1 MKDLSDLKLV
11 AIDTNIFIYYFE
23 DNPQFGTASKKI
35 IDALSSKSLS
45 GVTSIIAI
53 SETLSKKDLPIK
65 IAKDIENDFFEI
77 PKLTILEVDRKVAV
91 KAAKIRREYGF
102 RLPDAIQLA
111 TAIISRVQALITN
124 DDRLKKFKEL
134 KVILLAQTLP
144 LSQV

>member
-1 MKDLSDLKLV
+1 MKVLSDLKLV

-35 IDALSSKSLS
+35 IDALSGQLLS

-53 SETLSKKDLPIK
+53 SETLSKQGLPIK
-65 IAKDIENDFFEI
+65 ITKDIENDFFEI
-77 PKLTILEVDRKVAV
+77 PKLSILEVDRKVAV

-111 TAIISRVQALITN
+111 TAIISKAQAFITN
-124 DDRLKKFKEL
+124 DERLKKFKEL
-134 KVILLAQTLP
+134 KVILLDQLGN
-144 LSQV
+144 